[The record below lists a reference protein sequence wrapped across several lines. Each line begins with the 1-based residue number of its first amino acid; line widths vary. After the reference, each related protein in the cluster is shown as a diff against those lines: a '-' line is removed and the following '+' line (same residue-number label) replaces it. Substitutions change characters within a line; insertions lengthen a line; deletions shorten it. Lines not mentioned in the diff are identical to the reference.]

1 MSEKS
6 LGHHSGRNSQ
16 ESVERRMTSYALAA
30 ATAGVS
36 LLALAPPATG
46 EVVVTKTNL
55 IVGFGGNTPVSID
68 LNHDGINDFQF
79 QWNIAGYDHSFYG
92 MLAISPLT
100 GGKAMGGNRGPMG
113 PYASALVRGA
123 NIGPSAHFSSSAA
136 QGQLIIERSTGFVS
150 ASSQYSDFGQ
160 WGKVGNNRYLGVK
173 FLIKGQTHYGW
184 VRLSVNNALRNT
196 ATITALAYET
206 VANKKIAA
214 GITTVSA
221 ETQAKATSL
230 EKGSPS
236 LGMLAMGADGWAMW
250 RRD

>member
-1 MSEKS
+1 MSVKS

-36 LLALAPPATG
+36 LLALAPPANG

-55 IVGFGGNTPVSID
+55 IVGNPATID
-68 LNHDGINDFQF
+68 LNHDGIPDFQF
-79 QWNIAGYDHSFYG
+79 QLAFAGYDHSFYG
-92 MLAISPLT
+92 TLAVTPLT
-100 GGKAMGGNRGPMG
+100 GGKVMGGHRGPMG

-150 ASSQYSDFGQ
+150 ASTQYTDYGQ
-160 WGKVGNNRYLGVK
+160 WGKVGNDRYLGVK
-173 FLIKGQTHYGW
+173 FLIKGQPHYGW
-184 VRLSVNNALRNT
+184 VRLSVNNANRNT
-196 ATITALAYET
+196 GTIAAFAYET

-214 GITTVSA
+214 GPTTASA
-221 ETQAKATSL
+221 ETQAETIAP
-230 EKGSPS
+230 EKTRPS
-236 LGMLAMGADGWAMW
+236 LGMLALGANGLTIW